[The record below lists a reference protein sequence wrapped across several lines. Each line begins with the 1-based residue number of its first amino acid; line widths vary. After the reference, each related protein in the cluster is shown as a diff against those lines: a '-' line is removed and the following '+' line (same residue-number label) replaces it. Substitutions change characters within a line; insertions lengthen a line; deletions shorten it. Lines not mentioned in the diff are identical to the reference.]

1 MSTAIRFE
9 NISKCFAL
17 HQHRPHSLQET
28 LIRLVPWRR
37 QAPTPTEEFWAL
49 RDVSFEVADGE
60 TVGLIGPNGVGKS
73 TVLKLISRIL
83 EPTSGRIEVNGR
95 VGALLELGAGFHPD
109 LTGRENVYLNAS
121 MMGLNRQEV
130 DRRFDEIVAFSELEP
145 FIDVPV
151 KHYSSGMYVRL
162 GFAVAVHTD
171 PEILLVDEVLAV
183 GDAAF
188 QRKCYERIDQLRG
201 AGLTLLFVSH
211 SADTVRS
218 LCSRALWLDSGT
230 LVADGSAESVV
241 QRYTVHGWEAEEGRL
256 RSSGTAQQW
265 GTGRVKIKRVDLLDG
280 EGAPKR
286 LFRNGET
293 MIVAIHYEAPER
305 IVHPVF
311 GLGIHHSDGT
321 HITGPNTRFAGLEIP
336 WVEGEGVVSYEISS
350 VPLLEG
356 KYLISLS
363 AHDWDAIEMYDY
375 HDRLYPFVILPG
387 SVEKYGLITM
397 GGSWQWQGGV
407 TSRAAYQ

>member
-9 NISKCFAL
+9 HISKCFAL
-17 HQHRPHSLQET
+17 HQHRSHSLQET

-37 QAPTPTEEFWAL
+37 KVSTPTEEFWAL
-49 RDVSFEVADGE
+49 RDVSFEVAEGE

-121 MMGLNRQEV
+121 MMGLSRQEV

-183 GDAAF
+183 GDATF

-201 AGLTLLFVSH
+201 AGLTLVFVSH
-211 SADTVRS
+211 SADAVRS
-218 LCSRALWLDSGT
+218 LCSRAFWLDSGA

-241 QRYTVHGWEAEEGRL
+241 QQYAMHSWSAEEGQL
-256 RSSGTAQQW
+256 EAVSSVRW
-265 GTGRVKIKRVDLLDG
+265 GTGQVRITQVQILDSQGDEKQIFEAG
-280 EGAPKR
+280 EP
-286 LFRNGET
+286 LT
-293 MIVAIHYEAPER
+293 VTIHYQALQRTER
-305 IVHPVF
+305 PVF
-311 GLGIHHSDGT
+311 GLAIHHSDGT
-321 HITGPNTRFAGLEIP
+321 HITGPNTRSAGI
-336 WVEGEGVVSYEISS
+336 EISS
-350 VPLLEG
+350 IEGSGEVNYTIPALPFLEG
-356 KYLISLS
+356 RYAISLS
-363 AHDWDAIEMYDY
+363 VHDWDETVMYDY
-375 HDRLYPFVILPG
+375 HDRMYPFAVAPD
-387 SVEKYGLITM
+387 SHEKYGLLRL
-397 GGSWQWQGGV
+397 GGFWNWHE
-407 TSRAAYQ
+407 A

>member
-1 MSTAIRFE
+1 MQLAIRFE
-9 NISKCFAL
+9 DVSKRFAL
-17 HQHRPHSLQET
+17 RQQRSRSFQET
-28 LIRLVPWRR
+28 LIRLAPWRR
-37 QAPTPTEEFWAL
+37 AQKHTLEDFWAL
-49 RDVSFEVADGE
+49 RHVSFEIAPGE

-73 TVLKLISRIL
+73 TVLKLVSRIL
-83 EPTSGRIEVNGR
+83 EPTSGCIEVNGR

-183 GDAAF
+183 GDATF

-201 AGLTLLFVSH
+201 AGLTLVFVSH
-211 SADTVRS
+211 SADAVRS

-241 QRYTVHGWEAEEGRL
+241 QQYAMHSWSAEEGQL
-256 RSSGTAQQW
+256 EAVSSVRW
-265 GTGRVKIKRVDLLDG
+265 GTGQVRITQVRILDAQG
-280 EGAPKR
+280 EEKQLFESGER
-286 LFRNGET
+286 LT
-293 MIVAIHYEAPER
+293 VAIHYQALQRTER
-305 IVHPVF
+305 PVF
-311 GLGIHHSDGT
+311 GLAIHHSDGT
-321 HITGPNTRFAGLEIP
+321 HITGPNTRSAEVEIP
-336 WVEGEGVVSYEISS
+336 SIEGSGVVTYTIPAL
-350 VPLLEG
+350 PLLEG
-356 KYLISLS
+356 RYAISLS
-363 AHDWDAIEMYDY
+363 AHDWDETVMYDY
-375 HDRLYPFVILPG
+375 HDRMYPFAVAPD
-387 SVEKYGLITM
+387 SHEKYGLLRL
-397 GGSWQWQGGV
+397 GGLWNWREAQN
-407 TSRAAYQ
+407 